1 MRKILFIGLILM
13 SSVAWA
19 GEYRNGPY
27 LGGHIGFDAG
37 SYKTDGEKKNDTR
50 MVWDLVLGARSRSIR
65 AEFELANTS
74 RAHIEEAYVEQ
85 QRYMAQ
91 FYYDIP
97 LRPSAIRPFLN
108 AGLGAAHTEL
118 SVPMGNGKREKSDKS
133 TFCWNAGAG
142 LGINVNKWLSFD
154 LGYRYIDAG
163 SPKFFDADEG
173 TKIRHH
179 EGYTGVR
186 VTF

>member
-1 MRKILFIGLILM
+1 MKKALFIGLLLA
-13 SSVAWA
+13 SSVACA

-27 LGGHIGFDAG
+27 VAGHIGFDAT
-37 SYKTDGEKKNDTR
+37 SYKAGGEKENQTR
-50 MVWDLVLGARSRSIR
+50 MLWDVALGARSRSVR
-65 AEFELANTS
+65 AEFEWANTT
-74 RAHIEEAYVEQ
+74 RAHIEDAYIEQ
-85 QRYMAQ
+85 QRYMGQ

-97 LRPSAIRPFLN
+97 LRPSAVRPFLN
-108 AGLGAAHTEL
+108 AGLGMAYTEL
-118 SVPMGNGKREKSDKS
+118 SSLKGNGKREKSDKS
-133 TFCWNAGAG
+133 TFCWNVGAG

-163 SPKFFDADEG
+163 RPKFFDAEEG